1 MKHGAELK
9 ARPSGIVSYASGTV
23 KDACVSFDALHAR
36 LAALPHQKLPSTFW
50 QALHRLHIL
59 LKALERVVLHHHR
72 PSTSAPTRPSISVTA
87 GPTPT
92 RLVVRIPAATAPQI
106 KRSRSYSDDDDDDSD
121 LETDSSSS
129 GSSAQLW
136 TPPRSRSTTASKSAQ
151 SSDGNDA
158 RKRPR
163 MVTAETTN
171 MTSPLVRYRGSTVET
186 SKSPRALGQPRASS
200 GRVDWRAVAQLET
213 IANISP
219 ATPGEQ
225 LARALHSFGDPAFQ
239 NKFGSFVCDVINPS
253 RLEQFSAARD
263 DDLTSVGGQ
272 AGESGG
278 RPSLDAWTD
287 REQAAKSELI
297 RLCRRVHS
305 LQDKEMSIRYQR
317 CLEGMRLVQ
326 TQDDFQKGL
335 GLPTEGR
342 TVSGELDDREW
353 VRGHL
358 QTRCRLRC
366 RVGFRQVS
374 SVVSHHTCRPYV
386 ALVLFFVTDGFTI
399 DNTVSLGSAME
410 GLLAGS
416 TPPTN
421 GRAGN
426 AATKKWSTD
435 CMLCTGALNGLR
447 YLQATVLTLRTL
459 APPIPVTWQGEDV
472 LLSDDSYGKGK
483 SQQTIYSVGG
493 SCLSGH
499 WAAKKH
505 ISNADVLF
513 SSLQTEK
520 IAMSLADAARCLGKP
535 RGLGVVPLVNET
547 TDDAL
552 LPRIEATDL
561 GMQLLSTSSGANET
575 RNNGTARS
583 RQDFLRFSQGVV
595 DGAISSAPFDNFASI
610 DAAMDCVRRLDVADP
625 DTLCKSLNIEALQ
638 CTDTTSGPSS
648 KRGALRQVC
657 MALGAPAGAWE
668 TDSKAAELGSHGP
681 QHGASLPSASRL
693 DIDIDGETLR
703 RGQDRLRLLLA
714 EEEAMGN
721 IEDISTL
728 RDFKAMHGRLG
739 RSGGKKFRIK
749 REFIEQYGAIIRDPL
764 NPKEPLIVL
773 HPAKVFPEAVKR
785 SVESSIRDDLFFPP
799 GPMRMERELRLERG
813 EQAQASCMIGLQLR
827 YAKAPYVI
835 KSAKDLGPVG
845 GAVLAALHPVISY
858 LDDSLKA
865 TSPEAHATLETTQAL
880 ARANL
885 DNVPRFQTNV
895 AINWESVMGGHI
907 DPDVSKAMCSL
918 FVGGSFDGKPFARG
932 ELCFHELGLIIECGD
947 GLAVHFQSSRL
958 IHSSFPFSGSR
969 YSVVFFTSQE
979 FASKVAAGRSADA

>member
-1 MKHGAELK
+1 MELGAEMK
-9 ARPSGIVSYASGTV
+9 ARPSGLVLYASGTV

-36 LAALPHQKLPSTFW
+36 LVALPHQKLPSTFW
-50 QALHRLHIL
+50 QALHRFHII
-59 LKALERVVLHHHR
+59 LKALEPPFTTTI
-72 PSTSAPTRPSISVTA
+72 PSASAPRPSISVTA

-92 RLVVRIPAATAPQI
+92 RLVVRIPAATVPQI
-106 KRSRSYSDDDDDDSD
+106 KRSRF
-121 LETDSSSS
+121 
-129 GSSAQLW
+129 
-136 TPPRSRSTTASKSAQ
+136 
-151 SSDGNDA
+151 
-158 RKRPR
+158 
-163 MVTAETTN
+163 
-171 MTSPLVRYRGSTVET
+171 
-186 SKSPRALGQPRASS
+186 KSPRALGQPRTSS

-225 LARALHSFGDPAFQ
+225 LARALHLFGDPAFQ

-253 RLEQFSAARD
+253 RLEQLSAARD

-305 LQDKEMSIRYQR
+305 LQDREMSIRYQR

-374 SVVSHHTCRPYV
+374 SVSPHMLPYPVSDTSFATHPFPLPPSRTGCPYV
-386 ALVLFFVTDGFTI
+386 FLVLFFVTDGFTI
-399 DNTVSLGSAME
+399 DNTISLGSAME
-410 GLLAGS
+410 GLVAGS
-416 TPPTN
+416 TPPKD

-435 CMLCTGALNGLR
+435 YAYLQNGLR

-472 LLSDDSYGKGK
+472 LLSDDSYGKWK

-505 ISNADVLF
+505 ISNPDVLF
-513 SSLQTEK
+513 SSLRTEK
-520 IAMSLADAARCLGKP
+520 MAMSLADAARCLGKP

-561 GMQLLSTSSGANET
+561 GMQLLSTSSGANEA
-575 RNNGTARS
+575 RNNGTAITTLTNSRS
-583 RQDFLRFSQGVV
+583 RQDFLRFSQGIV
-595 DGAISSAPFDNFASI
+595 DGAISSAPFDHFASI

-625 DTLCKSLNIEALQ
+625 DTLCESLNIEALQ
-638 CTDTTSGPSS
+638 CTDTSLGPSS

-657 MALGAPAGAWE
+657 MALGAPAEDWE
-668 TDSKAAELGSHGP
+668 TDSKAAELESHGP
-681 QHGASLPSASRL
+681 QHGASVPSASRL

-728 RDFKAMHGRLG
+728 RDFEAMHGRLG

-880 ARANL
+880 ARASL

-895 AINWESVMGGHI
+895 AINWESVIGAHI
-907 DPDVSKAMCSL
+907 DPDVSRAMCSL
-918 FVGGSFDGKPFARG
+918 FVGGSFEGKPFARG

-979 FASKVAAGRSADA
+979 FASKVAAGRSADAWNGLRVDFDGDSFTS

>member
-1 MKHGAELK
+1 MKPGAEMK
-9 ARPSGIVSYASGTV
+9 ARPSGLVLYASGTV

-36 LAALPHQKLPSTFW
+36 LVALPHQKLPSTFW
-50 QALHRLHIL
+50 QALHRFHII
-59 LKALERVVLHHHR
+59 LKALEPTAATVTAPFTTTI
-72 PSTSAPTRPSISVTA
+72 PSASAPRPSISVTA

-92 RLVVRIPAATAPQI
+92 RLVVRIPAATVPQI
-106 KRSRSYSDDDDDDSD
+106 KRSRLSSDDDDDDSD
-121 LETDSSSS
+121 LETNSSSS
-129 GSSAQLW
+129 SSSAQLW
-136 TPPRSRSTTASKSAQ
+136 TPRSRSTTASKS
-151 SSDGNDA
+151 SEGNYA

-171 MTSPLVRYRGSTVET
+171 MTSPLARYRGSTVET
-186 SKSPRALGQPRASS
+186 SKSPRALGQPRTSS

-297 RLCRRVHS
+297 RLCRHVHS
-305 LQDKEMSIRYQR
+305 LQDREMSIQYQR

-326 TQDDFQKGL
+326 VITRLKMTSKRVWGYL
-335 GLPTEGR
+335 RKVEPSLANSMTEN
-342 TVSGELDDREW
+342 
-353 VRGHL
+353 
-358 QTRCRLRC
+358 
-366 RVGFRQVS
+366 
-374 SVVSHHTCRPYV
+374 
-386 ALVLFFVTDGFTI
+386 GFTI
-399 DNTVSLGSAME
+399 DNTISLGSAME
-410 GLLAGS
+410 GLVAGS
-416 TPPTN
+416 TPPKD

-435 CMLCTGALNGLR
+435 YAYLQNGLR

-472 LLSDDSYGKGK
+472 LLSDDSYGKWK
-483 SQQTIYSVGG
+483 SQQTIYSVGS

-505 ISNADVLF
+505 ISNPDVLF
-513 SSLQTEK
+513 SSLRTEK
-520 IAMSLADAARCLGKP
+520 MAMSLADAARCLGRP

-561 GMQLLSTSSGANET
+561 GMQLLSTSSGANEA
-575 RNNGTARS
+575 RNNGTAITTLTNSRS
-583 RQDFLRFSQGVV
+583 RQDFLRFSQGIV
-595 DGAISSAPFDNFASI
+595 DGAISSAPFDHFASI

-625 DTLCKSLNIEALQ
+625 DTLCESLNIEALQ
-638 CTDTTSGPSS
+638 CTDTSLGPSS

-657 MALGAPAGAWE
+657 MALGAPAEDWE
-668 TDSKAAELGSHGP
+668 TDSKAVELESHGP
-681 QHGASLPSASRL
+681 QHGASVPSASRL

-728 RDFKAMHGRLG
+728 RDFEAMHGRLG
-739 RSGGKKFRIK
+739 RSGGKKFRIM

-880 ARANL
+880 ARASL

-895 AINWESVMGGHI
+895 AINWESVMGAHI
-907 DPDVSKAMCSL
+907 DPDVSRAMCSL
-918 FVGGSFDGKPFARG
+918 FVGGSFEGKPFARG
-932 ELCFHELGLIIECGD
+932 ELCFHELGLIID
-947 GLAVHFQSSRL
+947 
-958 IHSSFPFSGSR
+958 GSR

-979 FASKVAAGRSADA
+979 FASKVAAGRSADAWNGLRVDFDGDSFTS